1 MGVKK
6 KLLASFFAIIFILF
20 LSEVFSLVMD
30 RIILAKHEV
39 LSDNMM
45 AEYSLIEKSSALV
58 ASFDRLVKSPTDEK
72 EINNFNL
79 IYSDIKK
86 VLPEIKSIIAYN
98 ESRIIFSR
106 LENNLNDMFFD
117 IEIGINDLN
126 SDNYLEGIKR
136 YEEASKKNEFVKE
149 NVNNLLLKELEYAKS
164 LHNAVETV
172 QLIIQ
177 IIVILLFGAATIGC
191 IWYAIIFSRKLVS
204 PLIRLTKLAKVIEG
218 GDSKSGVDTDLLK
231 GEDEISSLANSF
243 NNMVISLKNS
253 IKQLREYNVEIKNS
267 HNLVELEKN
276 KLQQYLDVAGVIVLI
291 FNIDNKVLVINKK
304 GREIL
309 GVESSEIIG
318 KDWIQKYIDKKN
330 QTQTKGLIAFLLNN
344 TALSDTLENIVI
356 AKDKTQKNIVWHFS
370 ILNNGPKNP
379 QSILATGVDITEL
392 TKAKI
397 TINQL
402 REVDNLKNEVLNIAT
417 HELKTPLISIVGL
430 SEVMEQKPTT
440 LSDEYKNYI
449 SIIHKEGLKLTELIK
464 TMLVANRNEIG
475 KIAVSKEKF
484 NLIDLVSSL
493 KTPLEMLAK
502 RTKSKVEFNLQIKE
516 APVDSDK
523 AKISQ
528 VIYNFIDNAV
538 KYGPKEQT
546 IGINAFL
553 VDNKFVKIEVNN
565 FGSSISKEMQKKLF
579 IKFSQL
585 EPSLSRS
592 QEGIGLGL
600 YICKQNIEALGG
612 QIGVTSEPEQGT
624 TFYFTLPLNI

>member
-6 KLLASFFAIIFILF
+6 KLLVSFFAIIFILF
-20 LSEVFSLVMD
+20 LSEVFSVVMD
-30 RIILAKHEV
+30 RIILLKHEI
-39 LSDNMM
+39 LSDNML

-58 ASFDRLVKSPTDEK
+58 ASFDKLVKSPTDEK

-79 IYSDIKK
+79 IYSDLKQ
-86 VLPEIKSIIAYN
+86 VLPQIKSIIVYS
-98 ESRIIFSR
+98 ESKIIFNR

-117 IEIGINDLN
+117 IEIGINDLS
-126 SDNYLEGIKR
+126 SDNYLEGINR
-136 YEEASKKNEFVKE
+136 YQEASKKNEFVKE

-164 LHNAVETV
+164 LHDAVEKV

-177 IIVILLFGAATIGC
+177 IIVILLFMAATFGC
-191 IWYAIIFSRKLVS
+191 IWYAITFSRKLVL
-204 PLIRLTKLAKVIEG
+204 PLTRLTKLAKVIEG

-231 GEDEISSLANSF
+231 GDDEISSLANSF
-243 NNMVISLKNS
+243 NNMVISLKNN
-253 IKQLREYNVEIKNS
+253 IQQLREYNVEIKNS
-267 HNLVELEKN
+267 HNLLELEKN
-276 KLQQYLDVAGVIVLI
+276 KLQQYLDVAGVMILI
-291 FNIDNKVLVINKK
+291 FSIDHKVLVINKR

-318 KDWIQKYIDKKN
+318 KDWVQKYVDKKN

-356 AKDKTQKNIVWHFS
+356 AKDKTEKNIVWHFS
-370 ILNNGPKNP
+370 VLDNGPKNP

-430 SEVMEQKPTT
+430 SEVMEQKPTD

-475 KIAVSKEKF
+475 KIAVTKEKF
-484 NLIDLVSSL
+484 NLIDLIVSL
-493 KTPLEMLAK
+493 KTPLDMLAK
-502 RTKSKVEFNLQIKE
+502 RTKSKINFNLQTKE

-538 KYGPKEQT
+538 KYGPKQQ
-546 IGINAFL
+546 IINITASL
-553 VDNKFVKIEVNN
+553 IDNKFIKIEVNN
-565 FGSSISKEMQKKLF
+565 SGSSISKEMQKKLF

>member
-1 MGVKK
+1 
-6 KLLASFFAIIFILF
+6 
-20 LSEVFSLVMD
+20 MD